1 MNVSTTPHSLAKI
14 QSLEQNVKKVYAHRD
29 SRNIPLIFRNTYD
42 QLRDHSTSLETQ
54 QAQLKLDAEPRL
66 GRPTQWMSQSQV
78 EVHET
83 KVNVKDKT
91 ETPNPTQ
98 LQNNALLSLSDA
110 SVVRDR

>member
-1 MNVSTTPHSLAKI
+1 
-14 QSLEQNVKKVYAHRD
+14 
-29 SRNIPLIFRNTYD
+29 
-42 QLRDHSTSLETQ
+42 
-54 QAQLKLDAEPRL
+54 
-66 GRPTQWMSQSQV
+66 MSQSQV